1 MKLSEFNIED
11 NLFRTITVNWVDI
24 VTSGGWIDKDKME
37 AEHKAPDVCLTIGF
51 LSHWG
56 KIRDTEYIV
65 ISSSHSTNNP
75 DQYNQHI
82 VIPYGCIID
91 INTV

>member
-11 NLFRTITVNWVDI
+11 NLFKAIKISWVDI
-24 VTSGGWIDKDKME
+24 VVIGGWIDKDKLE
-37 AEHKAPDVCLTIGF
+37 AEHKTPEICSTVGF

-56 KIRDTEYIV
+56 KMGDAEYIV
-65 ISSSHSTNNP
+65 ISSTYSANNP

-82 VIPYGCIID
+82 SIPLGCIVGIQFL
-91 INTV
+91 